1 MTKNKKPLKL
11 ILLIT
16 RHAKTSGICKDLL
29 KIVSLGHLM
38 GARRLKIDPKMKDYF
53 LFKTLTIFWR
63 SGVSMFV
70 EPIQQYENVAI
81 WSSI

>member
-1 MTKNKKPLKL
+1 
-11 ILLIT
+11 
-16 RHAKTSGICKDLL
+16 
-29 KIVSLGHLM
+29 M
-38 GARRLKIDPKMKDYF
+38 GTRRLKIDPKMKEDF

-81 WSSI
+81 WPSI

>member
-1 MTKNKKPLKL
+1 
-11 ILLIT
+11 
-16 RHAKTSGICKDLL
+16 
-29 KIVSLGHLM
+29 
-38 GARRLKIDPKMKDYF
+38 MKEDF

-81 WSSI
+81 WPSI